1 MRWTEEPIDP
11 FAPGVRRINFGFV
24 GDPPPELAAHL
35 DRLADRQARERQRQL
50 RRRDVPDLRKPPK
63 KDQQPRFESTDAIP
77 FPLDTALD
85 FQLEL
90 ANIRGYPSGVAFELV
105 AREATVHASFLGE
118 RVNVSHQVK
127 AKHIGRIYLGVVLP
141 NGKIVTNKTCTPPQ
155 APEDDDPTT
164 PWLYGGRSYNRQTE
178 TGSTYFISPLPEPDG
193 IVTFTVSYRQ
203 LGIDT
208 ASSIIVDST
217 EFRTTHATK

>member
-11 FAPGVRRINFGFV
+11 FAPGVRRIN
-24 GDPPPELAAHL
+24 DTWEPLPPGRDAHIA
-35 DRLADRQARERQRQL
+35 RLADRDAQERQRKL
-50 RRRDVPDLRKPPK
+50 SRHDVPDLRKPPN
-63 KDQQPRFESTDAIP
+63 KDQQPLFESTDAIS

-118 RVNVSHQVK
+118 RVNVSHRIK

-155 APEDDDPTT
+155 GT
-164 PWLYGGRSYNRQTE
+164 GG
-178 TGSTYFISPLPEPDG
+178 
-193 IVTFTVSYRQ
+193 
-203 LGIDT
+203 
-208 ASSIIVDST
+208 
-217 EFRTTHATK
+217 